1 MKRTAPRSLS
11 NSAAAELADNESAPW
26 HDPSLPLS
34 ERMAMAAGK
43 PLALRMM
50 AAMAQQD
57 CGRCG
62 YDCAGYAN
70 ALFLKEEERLTLCEA
85 GGKETMR
92 VLKELVA
99 EVGANARRASDRRQA
114 GASRRRS
121 RKPERRGK
129 LRARQNSCRAAA
141 STAPNSLKTTWH
153 IEFDISAGGL
163 DYVVGDSFGVYPKKS
178 SGTGRASDLRARR
191 RSRRDIGG
199 KSLREAL
206 ISDVSLGAAP
216 DNLSGFFP
224 IWSAASGA

>member
-1 MKRTAPRSLS
+1 MGRDATDPVSASLS
-11 NSAAAELADNESAPW
+11 ETDDAAPALEAAEAELADNESAPW

-92 VLKELVA
+92 VLRELVA
-99 EVGANARRASDRRQA
+99 EVGASAAAPAIVAERAREPAPAPQPGRRA
-114 GASRRRS
+114 
-121 RKPERRGK
+121 KI
-129 LRARQNSCRAAA
+129 RAKQSSCRAAA
-141 STAPNSLKTTWH
+141 STAP
-153 IEFDISAGGL
+153 I
-163 DYVVGDSFGVYPKKS
+163 
-178 SGTGRASDLRARR
+178 R
-191 RSRRDIGG
+191 
-199 KSLREAL
+199 
-206 ISDVSLGAAP
+206 
-216 DNLSGFFP
+216 
-224 IWSAASGA
+224 